1 MFFPYVREPESVNFN
16 PLSSE
21 LSGPNAGQMVGSD
34 KIPCKVGSLTSQVKS
49 ENPASLGQP

>member
-34 KIPCKVGSLTSQVKS
+34 KIPCKVGSFTSQVKS
-49 ENPASLGQP
+49 ENPASLEQP